1 MFAIKQYIDVIKRRI
16 KMKKVLISLLVLA
29 LTFGFFGCGG
39 SSSVESSDEGAAP
52 ETIVIKAAH
61 VEVEDRA
68 IHQALVKFGDYIA
81 EQSDG
86 VLKLE
91 IYPNGELGDDSDVVE
106 AIGLGT
112 VQMTVPGSGVFT
124 SYDEKFAV
132 MNLPYLFKSKEQ
144 MDKAFTGGFGDLIG
158 SWLEDYG
165 FVCLGY
171 NYDGARCMSNN
182 VRPINSPA
190 DMKGIKFRVMDSD
203 LYIDM
208 FKMWGANPTP
218 MGFSEVYTALQQG
231 VVDGQD
237 NPPGLT
243 YGSKFYE
250 NLKYFSVT
258 QHVYANCPV
267 IIGKDF
273 FNSLDPKYQDIIKE
287 GAKKYLEDWQREQE
301 SAAEEGYIQKMA
313 DAGVAVNELT
323 PENIT
328 KFQEL
333 VQPLY
338 DQYREKLGDE
348 VMDEVLKYAEE

>member
-1 MFAIKQYIDVIKRRI
+1 
-16 KMKKVLISLLVLA
+16 MKKLIITLLILVLT
-29 LTFGFFGCGG
+29 LGFAGCGG
-39 SSSVESSDEGAAP
+39 SGEPAGEPSDEGAAP
-52 ETIVIKAAH
+52 EQIIIKAAH

-68 IHQALVKFGDYIA
+68 IHQALVKFGEYIDQ
-81 EQSDG
+81 ESDG

-106 AIGLGT
+106 AIALGT

-124 SYDEKFAV
+124 NYDEKFAV
-132 MNLPYLFKSKEQ
+132 MNLPYLFESKEQ
-144 MDKAFTGGFGDLIG
+144 MDAAFTGEFGDLIG
-158 SWLEDYG
+158 GWMEDYG

-182 VRPINSPA
+182 IRPINTVA

-203 LYIDM
+203 LYINM
-208 FKMWGANPTP
+208 FQLLGANPTP

-231 VVDGQD
+231 VIDGQD

-273 FNSLDPKYQDIIKE
+273 FDGLDPAYQDIIRE
-287 GAKKYLEDWQREQE
+287 GAKTYLEDWQRSEE
-301 SAAEEGYIQKMA
+301 SAAEAGYIKNIEE
-313 DAGVAVNELT
+313 AGVAVNELT
-323 PENIT
+323 PEAIAEF
-328 KFQEL
+328 KAAL
-333 VQPLY
+333 QPIY
-338 DQYREKLGDE
+338 DDYRTKLGDE
-348 VMDEVLKYAEE
+348 VMDQVLELSSK